1 MTNNRDPG
9 IDKHDRGFPLP
20 QSAIQ
25 KVEELNNTVFKKKKK
40 KILDN
45 WTPALLVICL
55 SANNFW
61 IGKIQA
67 VLALS
72 SDGSLGSIIQ

>member
-20 QSAIQ
+20 QSATQ

-40 KILDN
+40 F
-45 WTPALLVICL
+45 WTTGL
-55 SANNFW
+55 
-61 IGKIQA
+61 
-67 VLALS
+67 
-72 SDGSLGSIIQ
+72 